1 MSAEPTPT
9 LTRPLVPETTVTDE
23 LMPRVTREE
32 AEAARRHAAE
42 IGDYVTAQRWY
53 WHERIL
59 PTQDGPDDRA

>member
-1 MSAEPTPT
+1 
-9 LTRPLVPETTVTDE
+9 VPETTVTDE